1 MWLRHSVRGHTV
13 RPLTREVEVKAIIA
27 KLFVQE
33 GKGEEFEKVALAL
46 AEQVRAS
53 EPGNQMYTLAKT
65 ADGQYFFL
73 ELYEDD
79 AALAAHGQT
88 EHMKAAGPGFAG
100 VLSGRP
106 ELTVL
111 DVVE

>member
-1 MWLRHSVRGHTV
+1 M
-13 RPLTREVEVKAIIA
+13 KAIIA
-27 KLFVQE
+27 KMFAQE

-46 AEQVRAS
+46 AEQVRAN
-53 EPGNQMYTLAKT
+53 EPGNKLYTLAKT

-88 EHMKAAGPGFAG
+88 EHMKAAGPGFAS

-106 ELTVL
+106 ELTFL

>member
-1 MWLRHSVRGHTV
+1 M
-13 RPLTREVEVKAIIA
+13 KAIIA
-27 KLFVQE
+27 KLFVQD
-33 GKGEEFEKVALAL
+33 GKGAEFEKVALEL
-46 AEQVRAS
+46 AAQVRAN
-53 EPGNQMYTLAKT
+53 EPGNKLYTLAKT
-65 ADGQYFFL
+65 ADDQYYFL

-88 EHMKAAGPGFAG
+88 DHMKAAGPGFAA

-106 ELTVL
+106 ELTFL